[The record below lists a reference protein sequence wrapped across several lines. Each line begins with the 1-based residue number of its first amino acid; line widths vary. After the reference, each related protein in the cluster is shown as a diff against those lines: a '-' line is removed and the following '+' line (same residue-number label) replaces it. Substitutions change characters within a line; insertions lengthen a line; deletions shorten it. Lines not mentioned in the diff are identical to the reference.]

1 MSSYWYWYL
10 VLILGFLA
18 SSECLRCVTN
28 SGVITK
34 AQRYGMERREFFTF
48 EIDCLVFQVRSLTR
62 LCMEASLFLGDV
74 FEEMIF
80 LRTGISS
87 CKEGQG

>member
-1 MSSYWYWYL
+1 
-10 VLILGFLA
+10 
-18 SSECLRCVTN
+18 
-28 SGVITK
+28 
-34 AQRYGMERREFFTF
+34 MERREFFTF

-87 CKEGQG
+87 CKEGQDSFL